1 VLIATVL
8 VMRGQGGHRGP
19 HRVLCTLLLG
29 ALAFGVGASA
39 AQAAV
44 VVADVQ
50 VAESG
55 SAVNATFTLTRTAGL
70 LAPPIDIAYQTVD
83 GTATSPADY
92 GAAGGTVQFG
102 LALLGGTQTQ
112 HVVVVVASDG
122 LDEASETF
130 GLVIS
135 GAEVADDMGTATIVD
150 DDPAPVVGVGDA
162 PVAPEGGTAVFTI
175 ALSAPSGRAVSVAYT
190 TVDGSAVAGQDYTAR
205 SAKIGIPAG
214 ATSATVGVALLDDG
228 AAEPA
233 ESFGLRLSAPSGA
246 TLGAAGAGATILD
259 NDQPGGSPVKS
270 PPAPSGQS
278 PAPSGSSGT
287 TGGPLPQLGVS
298 SPRLRRPATILVTV
312 SCPQHAGGC
321 NGQVTVFTRPS
332 RRSRIKALRTE
343 RRLGRR
349 KFTLPAGGTQT
360 LLIALSRRDRVL
372 LRRAGRIDV
381 RAYVVTQDGGG
392 RTGVR
397 RVNGTLIGR
406 TNHSS

>member
-1 VLIATVL
+1 
-8 VMRGQGGHRGP
+8 MRGQGGHGGP
-19 HRVLCTLLLG
+19 QRVLSTLLLG
-29 ALAFGVGASA
+29 ALVLAVSASA

-44 VVADVQ
+44 VVDDVQ

-55 SAVNATFTLTRTAGL
+55 GAVAATFTITRTAGL
-70 LAPPIDIAYQTVD
+70 LAPATAVAYQTVD

-92 GAAGGTVQFG
+92 GAASGTVTFG
-102 LALLGGTQTQ
+102 LALLGGIQTQ
-112 HVVVVVASDG
+112 QVSVVVESDG

-150 DDPAPVVGVGDA
+150 DDPSPVIGVNDA
-162 PVAPEGGTAVFTI
+162 PAAVEGGTAAFTI
-175 ALSAPSGRAVSVAYT
+175 SLSAPSGRAVSVAFA

-205 SAKIGIPAG
+205 SATIGIPAG

-233 ESFGLRLSAPSGA
+233 ESFGLRLSKPSAA

-259 NDQPGGSPVKS
+259 NDQPGGAAPKAPPVTQ
-270 PPAPSGQS
+270 PPATSG
-278 PAPSGSSGT
+278 AGT
-287 TGGPLPQLGVS
+287 PTGALPQLGVS

-312 SCPQHAGGC
+312 SCPHQAGAC
-321 NGQVTVFTRPS
+321 NGQVTVFSRPN

-349 KFTLPAGGTQT
+349 RFKLPAGGTQT
-360 LLIALSRRDRVL
+360 LLIALSRKDRVL
-372 LRRAGRIDV
+372 LRRAGRMDV
-381 RAYVVTQDGGG
+381 RAYAVTQDGAG

-406 TNHSS
+406 TNHSG

>member
-1 VLIATVL
+1 
-8 VMRGQGGHRGP
+8 M
-19 HRVLCTLLLG
+19 CTLLLG
-29 ALAFGVGASA
+29 ALTLAVSASA

-44 VVADVQ
+44 VVDDVQ

-55 SAVNATFTLTRTAGL
+55 GAVNATFTLTRTAGL
-70 LAPPIDIAYQTVD
+70 LAPTIDIAYQTID

-92 GAAGGTVQFG
+92 RAAGGMVHFG
-102 LALLGGTQTQ
+102 LVLLGGTQTQ
-112 HVVVVVASDG
+112 QVSVVVESDG

-135 GAEVADDMGTATIVD
+135 GPEVADDIGTATIVD
-150 DDPAPVVGVGDA
+150 DDPSPVVGVGDA
-162 PVAPEGGTAVFTI
+162 PVAPEGGSAVFTI

-205 SAKIGIPAG
+205 SARIGIPAG

-228 AAEPA
+228 AAEPS
-233 ESFGLRLSAPSGA
+233 ETFGLRLSAPSAA
-246 TLGAAGAGATILD
+246 TLGAANGGATILD
-259 NDQPGGSPVKS
+259 NDQPGGSLAAKP
-270 PPAPSGQS
+270 PPAPSGQP
-278 PAPSGSSGT
+278 PATSGSGT
-287 TGGPLPQLGVS
+287 TGPLPQLGLS

-312 SCPQHAGGC
+312 SCPHQAGGC
-321 NGQVTVFTRPS
+321 NGQLTVFSRPN

-349 KFTLPAGGTQT
+349 KFTLPAGSSQT
-360 LLIALSRRDRVL
+360 LLIALSRKDRVL
-372 LRRAGRIDV
+372 LRRAGRTDV
-381 RAYVVTQDGGG
+381 RAYAVTQDGAG

-406 TNHSS
+406 TTHSG